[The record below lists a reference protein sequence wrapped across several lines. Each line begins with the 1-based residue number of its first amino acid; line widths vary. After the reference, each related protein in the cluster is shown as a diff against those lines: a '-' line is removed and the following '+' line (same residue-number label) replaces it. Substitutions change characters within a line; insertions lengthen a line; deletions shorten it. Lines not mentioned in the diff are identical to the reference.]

1 MQSSPAVS
9 VVLPV
14 HNQGDHIEGV
24 LRGFADVLERLAR
37 PWEIVVVPNACR
49 DHTVEACAAVAAD
62 VPQVSVVDLG
72 AAGGWGRAVK
82 AGLRAARGETLA
94 YTNSARTSPEILTI
108 TLAYAMAH
116 PDVVVKANR
125 RVRDNVWRRLGSL
138 LYNLECRALF
148 DLAVWDVN
156 GTPKVFP
163 RQYAR
168 LLELEADDDMVD
180 AEFAAVCVREGYP
193 IIEVPMLA
201 TTRHGGSSTT
211 GHVSAVRMYV
221 GAVALR
227 RRIGRS

>member
-1 MQSSPAVS
+1 MQSPPAVS

-24 LRGFADVLERLAR
+24 LRGFADVLGRMGR

-49 DHTVEACAAVAAD
+49 DHTVQACAAVAAD
-62 VPQVSVVDLG
+62 LPEVRVVDLG
-72 AAGGWGRAVK
+72 APGGWGRAVN
-82 AGLRAARGETLA
+82 AGLQAARGETLA

-125 RVRDNVWRRLGSL
+125 RVRDSVWRRFGSL
-138 LYNLECRALF
+138 IYNLECRALF
-148 DLAVWDVN
+148 DLAIWDVN

-163 RQYAR
+163 RNYSR
-168 LLELEADDDMVD
+168 LLELEADDDMFD
-180 AEFAAVCVREGYP
+180 AEFAAVCVRESYP
-193 IIEVPMLA
+193 IIEVPVLA

-211 GHVSAVRMYV
+211 GYVSAIRMYV
-221 GAVALR
+221 GAIALR
-227 RRIGRS
+227 RRITRS